1 LWKISMAKLKRSN
14 TFRFSS
20 ACPADTAR
28 LAGLF
33 AGALRGGD
41 ALFLEGPIGAG
52 KTFFVRELASALG
65 AKKLPVSA
73 SFNLMRA
80 YRGRLKLYHFDLF
93 RAGEADMENIGLDEY
108 LGRADGITAVEWPA
122 AAGAMGGSE
131 RIKIEFVLAG
141 GDRRTVKVSAGG
153 GFATAL
159 EKIGE
164 KWLKK

>member
-1 LWKISMAKLKRSN
+1 MVKSKASN
-14 TFRFSS
+14 TFSVNSR
-20 ACPADTAR
+20 CPADTAR

-33 AGALRGGD
+33 AAGLKGGD
-41 ALFLEGPIGAG
+41 ALFLEGPIGSG
-52 KTFFVRELASALG
+52 KTFFVRELAAALG

-80 YRGRLKLYHFDLF
+80 YKGRLKLYHFDLF

-122 AAGAMGGSE
+122 AAGTCGVE
-131 RIKIEFVLAG
+131 PIRVEFELAG
-141 GDRRTVKVSAGG
+141 GDRRRIKIIAGAADRAAVKAIEV
-153 GFATAL
+153 
-159 EKIGE
+159 

>member
-1 LWKISMAKLKRSN
+1 MARSKVSN
-14 TFRFSS
+14 TFSLKS
-20 ACPADTAR
+20 GSPADTAR

-33 AGALRGGD
+33 AAALKGGD
-41 ALFLEGPIGAG
+41 ALFLEGPIGSG
-52 KTFFVRELASALG
+52 KTFFVRELAAALG

-122 AAGAMGGSE
+122 AAESCGAE
-131 RIKIEFVLAG
+131 PIRLEFELAG
-141 GDRRTVKVSAGG
+141 GDRRIIKISAGAAG
-153 GFATAL
+153 RRAGKDIEA
-159 EKIGE
+159 
-164 KWLKK
+164 KWKR

>member
-1 LWKISMAKLKRSN
+1 MAKSKASSILFK
-14 TFRFSS
+14 S

-33 AGALRGGD
+33 ARSLRGGD

-52 KTFFVRELASALG
+52 KTFFVRELAAALG
-65 AKKLPVSA
+65 AKELPVSA

-80 YRGRLKLYHFDLF
+80 YKGRLKLYHFDLF

-122 AAGAMGGSE
+122 AAGELGARE
-131 RIKIEFVLAG
+131 IVTLEFALAG
-141 GDRRTVKVSAGG
+141 GDRRTIAACAGPG
-153 GFATAL
+153 LAGPL
-159 EKIGE
+159 GKIE
-164 KWLKK
+164 AAWRKK